1 VKTKTKSK
9 SKKLWIV
16 VVLVAAGTLAYG
28 YGVGGWFAK
37 KATTE
42 LRGAPVRRGPLRI
55 SVVQRGN
62 LAAKD
67 SVSVES
73 EIEGQTTVL
82 FLIPEGTSVKPG
94 DLLVELDASDLVE
107 KKRQQEIAVQNAE
120 AAYVKAKAQYEI
132 QESQNKS
139 DIEAAERKLNFA
151 ELDKQKYLDGD
162 RIQLVDQAQDKILL
176 AESKRT
182 QAGNTKEWSEKL
194 LEKGYVT
201 KSDMERD
208 KLDFESAEVQLKE
221 AKAAKNLLE
230 QYEDR
235 RKKIELDANVEE
247 AKRGLERTKLRAE
260 ATIVDFEAGRN
271 TSKARLELEE
281 QRLKKWLD
289 QIAKARIVSKW
300 SGMVVYSRVE
310 SGRMGMGEPIQKGS
324 QVRERQE
331 ILTIPRTG
339 GMIAEAS
346 IHESVLK
353 QVLPQLPC
361 TLSIDAMPGQQF
373 SGRVNFVALL
383 PDKGSWWANPNQR
396 LYKTEITLDE
406 VNPEMRPGM
415 SCNIEILTQEIPD
428 ALFVPLQSVL
438 TQKGDTIAFVTH
450 GDDVEQR
457 AVKVGRNN
465 DKWVEVTDG
474 LNEGDVVLLGPP
486 PGFVPEGKEQG
497 EAVGAPGDRR
507 AGEHAGRGPVANA
520 PAMRAGVEK
529 EKNGAAAPRTA
540 ESSGAPRETSG
551 KSSDAPTS
559 RPAVALEAASAPDG
573 ARHDRAG
580 EASHRP
586 ADASSALKPGGDS
599 AQDRA
604 TDGAAKNGASV
615 QLPGPS
621 AERAS
626 EKAVAPRA
634 TEKAGAATSGES
646 HGSQR

>member
-1 VKTKTKSK
+1 VKTKSK
-9 SKKLWIV
+9 SKKVWIV
-16 VVLVAAGTLAYG
+16 LALVSAGTLAYG
-28 YGVGGWFAK
+28 YGVGHWFEK
-37 KATTE
+37 KASTE

-82 FLIPEGTSVKPG
+82 FLIAEGTFVKPD

-120 AAYVKAKAQYEI
+120 AAYVKAKAQFEI
-132 QESQNKS
+132 QESQNLS
-139 DIEAAERKLNFA
+139 DVEAADRKLSFA
-151 ELDKQKYLDGD
+151 ELDKKKYLEGD
-162 RIQLVDQAQDKILL
+162 RIQLIDQAQDKILL
-176 AESKRT
+176 AESKRK
-182 QAGNTKEWSEKL
+182 QAENTKEWSEKL

-208 KLDFESAEVQLKE
+208 QLDFESARVQLKE
-221 AKAAKNLLE
+221 ANSAKDLLE

-353 QVLPQLPC
+353 QVLPDLPC
-361 TLSIDAMPGQQF
+361 TLSIDAMPGQSF
-373 SGRVNFVALL
+373 TGRVHFVALL

-406 VNPEMRPGM
+406 VNPEMGPGM

-428 ALFVPLQSVL
+428 ALFVPLLSIL
-438 TQKGDTIAFVTH
+438 TQKGDTIAFVSN
-450 GDDVEQR
+450 GDEIEQR
-457 AVKVGRNN
+457 KVKVGRNN
-465 DKWVEVTDG
+465 DKWVEVSDG
-474 LNEGDVVLLGPP
+474 LKEGETVLLSPP

-497 EAVGAPGDRR
+497 EPIGPAGDRHGAGDRTRRADGTPSTSAPAAR
-507 AGEHAGRGPVANA
+507 AGIAGEQKG
-520 PAMRAGVEK
+520 AGEPRSS
-529 EKNGAAAPRTA
+529 ETAATNPTSGAASNVAG
-540 ESSGAPRETSG
+540 GASKATGGVTDSTS
-551 KSSDAPTS
+551 S
-559 RPAVALEAASAPDG
+559 RPAVAQDEATSGTPRDRAGDARSRPPAAELGQKRGADG
-573 ARHDRAG
+573 ARDRVQ
-580 EASHRP
+580 E
-586 ADASSALKPGGDS
+586 
-599 AQDRA
+599 
-604 TDGAAKNGASV
+604 GAAKESSSV
-615 QLPGPS
+615 D
-621 AERAS
+621 RAS
-626 EKAVAPRA
+626 EKSSAAA
-634 TEKAGAATSGES
+634 TGAA
-646 HGSQR
+646 HGTQR